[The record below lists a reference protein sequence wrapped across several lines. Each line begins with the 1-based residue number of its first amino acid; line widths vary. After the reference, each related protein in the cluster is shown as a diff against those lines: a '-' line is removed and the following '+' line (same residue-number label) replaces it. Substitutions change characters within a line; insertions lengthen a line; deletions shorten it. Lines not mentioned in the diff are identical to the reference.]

1 MASRVVDVEDCGHPD
16 FRWITLKQI
25 HWEDPHGRQ
34 RLWESAERTTRR
46 GDVDGVA
53 ILAKILRRGKPALLP
68 VLKQYRPPIASYCLE
83 LPAGLVDAGETAAE
97 AAVRELREETGYC
110 GRAVDVTPICASD
123 PGMSNANMRYVVL
136 EVDGDAPE
144 NQDVRQQLEDGEF
157 ITVELVPWSSLL
169 QHLYVSTPR
178 AGAAPRCLATL
189 SAHFARV
196 VG

>member
-1 MASRVVDVEDCGHPD
+1 MASRVVGVEDCGLPD
-16 FRWITLKQI
+16 FKWITLKRI
-25 HWEDPHGRQ
+25 HWEDPQGRQ

-68 VLKQYRPPIASYCLE
+68 VLKQYRPPIANYCLE
-83 LPAGLVDAGETAAE
+83 LPAGLVDAGESAAE
-97 AAVRELREETGYC
+97 AAVRELREETGYT

-144 NQDVRQQLEDGEF
+144 NQDVRQQLEEGEF

-169 QHLYVSTPR
+169 QHLYGAGQRPGST
-178 AGAAPRCLATL
+178 AGIMAAP
-189 SAHFARV
+189 
-196 VG
+196 